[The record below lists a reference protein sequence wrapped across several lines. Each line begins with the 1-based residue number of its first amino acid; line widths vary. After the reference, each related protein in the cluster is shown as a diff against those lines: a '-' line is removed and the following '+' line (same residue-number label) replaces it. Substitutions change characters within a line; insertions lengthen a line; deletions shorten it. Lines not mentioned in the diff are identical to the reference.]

1 MAPSR
6 KKTANRTSK
15 NNVKKKKLTA
25 FLKDFDREVQTRIDQ
40 LQTNGQNLL
49 KELDN
54 LYNIE
59 NLRLPLA
66 LREMNWLD
74 YFAKGGSK
82 KALEEAATAD
92 LELSEINKLT
102 AEVIQTP
109 FRIVKKAEKSKQDI
123 DAIEEETELSLLP
136 VAKKRKQDNK
146 ALEESEP
153 EHENVN
159 PKIGKMKTST
169 KKVPVLKSRRAPSAK
184 VKRISKR
191 SSKNNFATPALGRVP
206 DACTWGRTATV
217 TPKFDSR
224 LFKTPGLRTPAARE
238 HVYIVSANGSPLA
251 NSNDVIITVPV
262 GGGENIRLAASEL
275 TKRNLS
281 HLNPETL
288 GIMKKLSVRLAQA
301 CSSTNTQ
308 R

>member
-6 KKTANRTSK
+6 KKTSK
-15 NNVKKKKLTA
+15 NNVQKKKLVA
-25 FLKDFDREVQTRIDQ
+25 VLKDFDREVQMRIHQ

-74 YFAKGGSK
+74 YFAKGGSV

-109 FRIVKKAEKSKQDI
+109 FRIVKAEKSKQDI
-123 DAIEEETELSLLP
+123 DAIEETELNLLP
-136 VAKKRKQDNK
+136 VAKKRKQDDK

-169 KKVPVLKSRRAPSAK
+169 KKVPVSKSRRAPSAR

-191 SSKNNFATPALGRVP
+191 SSKNNFVTPALGRVP

-238 HVYIVSANGSPLA
+238 QVYIVSANGSPLA

-262 GGGENIRLAASEL
+262 GGGESIRLAASEL
-275 TKRNLS
+275 TKRHLS

-288 GIMKKLSVRLAQA
+288 GIMKTLSVRLAQA

>member
-6 KKTANRTSK
+6 KKTSK
-15 NNVKKKKLTA
+15 NNVKKKKLAA
-25 FLKDFDREVQTRIDQ
+25 FLKDFDREVQMRIDQ

-109 FRIVKKAEKSKQDI
+109 FRIVKAEKSKQDI
-123 DAIEEETELSLLP
+123 DAIEETELSLLP
-136 VAKKRKQDNK
+136 VAKKRKQDDK

-169 KKVPVLKSRRAPSAK
+169 KKVPVSKSRRAPSAR

-191 SSKNNFATPALGRVP
+191 SSKNNFVTPALGRVP
-206 DACTWGRTATV
+206 NACTWGRTATV

-238 HVYIVSANGSPLA
+238 QVYIVSANGSPLA

-262 GGGENIRLAASEL
+262 GGGESMRLAASEL

-288 GIMKKLSVRLAQA
+288 GIMKTLSVRLAQA

>member
-6 KKTANRTSK
+6 KKTSK
-15 NNVKKKKLTA
+15 NNVKKKKLAA
-25 FLKDFDREVQTRIDQ
+25 FLKDFDREVQMRIDQ

-59 NLRLPLA
+59 YLRLPLA

-74 YFAKGGSK
+74 YFAKGGSV

-92 LELSEINKLT
+92 LKLSEINKLT

-109 FRIVKKAEKSKQDI
+109 FRIVKAEKSKQDI
-123 DAIEEETELSLLP
+123 DAIEETELNLLP
-136 VAKKRKQDNK
+136 VAKKRKQDDK

-169 KKVPVLKSRRAPSAK
+169 KKVPVSKSRRAPSAR

-191 SSKNNFATPALGRVP
+191 SSKNNFVTPALGRVP

-238 HVYIVSANGSPLA
+238 QVYIVSANGSPLA

-262 GGGENIRLAASEL
+262 GGGESIRLAASEL
-275 TKRNLS
+275 TKRHLS

-288 GIMKKLSVRLAQA
+288 GIMKTLSVRLAQA